1 MEMRLEVV
9 VIPVADV
16 DRAKDFYPERT
27 DWYARYMADEQDGQA
42 ARS

>member
-9 VIPVADV
+9 VVPVADAAGQP
-16 DRAKDFYPERT
+16 DPEWA